1 MIFKKFLFLTIL
13 ATTMLSLSAC
23 KDEESTVVTPDDP
36 KSKILVVHASP
47 NAPKVD
53 ILIDNS
59 FVDTLSYTRNT
70 AYLEVNSGTRNVK
83 IRVTG
88 TSSVL
93 IDANASFDPDKSY
106 SIFAIDSLIKISA
119 LQTLDD
125 LTTPAAGKAHI
136 RFIHLSPDAPAVN
149 VIANGSTT
157 LFANRSF
164 NKIITA
170 SEQAFIQVNAD
181 TYNLEVRKASDN
193 VLALSLP
200 NVTLTSGK
208 IYTIF
213 AKGFLDGTAA
223 QALGAQIIANN

>member
-1 MIFKKFLFLTIL
+1 MT
-13 ATTMLSLSAC
+13 
-23 KDEESTVVTPDDP
+23 DDP

-93 IDANASFDPDKSY
+93 IDANASFDPEKSY

-119 LQTLDD
+119 LQTLDE
-125 LTTPAAGKAHI
+125 LTAPAAGKAHI

-157 LFANRSF
+157 LFPNRSF

-170 SEQAFIQVNAD
+170 SEQAFILVDAA
-181 TYNLEVRKASDN
+181 TYNLEVRT
-193 VLALSLP
+193 V
-200 NVTLTSGK
+200 SGNARSGWPA
-208 IYTIF
+208 YWP
-213 AKGFLDGTAA
+213 A
-223 QALGAQIIANN
+223 QGKPRHPSP

>member
-1 MIFKKFLFLTIL
+1 MSEEKMIFNKFLFLTIL
-13 ATTMLSLSAC
+13 AITMLSLSAC

-36 KSKILVVHASP
+36 KSKILIVHASP

-59 FVDTLSYTRNT
+59 FVDTLSYTKNT

-83 IRVTG
+83 IRMTG

-170 SEQAFIQVNAD
+170 SEQAFILVDAA
-181 TYNLEVRKASDN
+181 TYIWK
-193 VLALSLP
+193 
-200 NVTLTSGK
+200 
-208 IYTIF
+208 
-213 AKGFLDGTAA
+213 
-223 QALGAQIIANN
+223 